1 MGLWLGFSA
10 YSVFKMVQS
19 ASYAWGSE
27 EVVLITIITIIT
39 TIIIVVNVR
48 YCKMFQKPFDNWATG
63 TLGRFLKVHLSLI
76 VAALVTL
83 VFLALGGV
91 FIFLSLDV
99 W

>member
-27 EVVLITIITIIT
+27 EVVLITIIII
-39 TIIIVVNVR
+39 IIIVVR
-48 YCKMFQKPFDNWATG
+48 YYKMFQKPFDNWAIG
-63 TLGRFLKVHLSLI
+63 TLGRFLKAHLSLI

-91 FIFLSLDV
+91 FIFLLLDV

>member
-27 EVVLITIITIIT
+27 EVVLITIIT
-39 TIIIVVNVR
+39 TIIIVVG

-63 TLGRFLKVHLSLI
+63 TLGRFLKAHLSLI

>member
-27 EVVLITIITIIT
+27 EVVLIA
-39 TIIIVVNVR
+39 IIIVVS
-48 YCKMFQKPFDNWATG
+48 YCKMFQKPFDNWATR
-63 TLGRFLKVHLSLI
+63 TLGKFLKAHLSLI